1 MLCWWPRES
10 VLWGSSALIE
20 FLTSLSKV
28 LPLWHSVKV
37 KQFSMNSVC
46 LYIFHHP
53 FPNYFFR
60 LQKIKLFFIALI
72 FLENSPKLFGNE
84 MSPLLALSK
93 KFKAPLAFGTS
104 VLYQFQEI
112 KFSGMAGIS
121 EIIWFSKPL
130 LLQSSRVRPTTD
142 NNSVVSFC
150 INIKKKQIMFLMRYG
165 APLY

>member
-1 MLCWWPRES
+1 M
-10 VLWGSSALIE
+10 LWGSSMLIE
-20 FLTSLSKV
+20 FHTSLSKV
-28 LPLWHSVKV
+28 LTLSHSVKV
-37 KQFSMNSVC
+37 KQCYHGMNSVF

-60 LQKIKLFFIALI
+60 LKKIKLFFIALI

-121 EIIWFSKPL
+121 EIIWFSKL
-130 LLQSSRVRPTTD
+130 LLQSSRVRPTTN